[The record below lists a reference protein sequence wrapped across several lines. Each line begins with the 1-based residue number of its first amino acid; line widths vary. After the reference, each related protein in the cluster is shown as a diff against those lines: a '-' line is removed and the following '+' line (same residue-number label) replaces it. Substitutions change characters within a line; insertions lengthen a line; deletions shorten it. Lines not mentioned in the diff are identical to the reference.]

1 MATSYLSLV
10 NDVLVRLREPT
21 VTSVSQTSYS
31 ALIGKLVNDSI
42 MHVSDAYDWNC
53 LRNTLSADTTS
64 DIFNYVLV
72 GSGDRFRVISVIND
86 TQDVFMTPVSST
98 KMTQYFLLNGGSSQ
112 KGAPTDYNFNGVDNN
127 GDTQVDIYPIP
138 DKTYNLRFNIIQPE
152 AELTTD
158 IAVTKVPKQPVVLGA
173 YARALVER
181 GEDAGLSSS
190 EAYGLFKASLADAV
204 AIESSRYGENEVW
217 VEA

>member
-21 VTSVSQTSYS
+21 VTSVSQTSYA
-31 ALIGKLVNDSI
+31 ALIGKFVNDSI
-42 MHVSDAYDWNC
+42 MQVSDAYDWNC
-53 LRNTLSADTTS
+53 LRNTLTADTTS

-72 GSGDRFRVISVIND
+72 GSGDRFRVTSVIND
-86 TQDVFMTPVSST
+86 TQDIFMTGISSNE
-98 KMTQYFLLNGGSSQ
+98 MIQYFLLNGGTSQ
-112 KGAPTDYNFNGVDNN
+112 KGAPMNYNFNGMDDN

-138 DKTYNLRFNIIQPE
+138 DKVYNLRFNIIQPE
-152 AELTTD
+152 PELEADTD
-158 IAVTKVPKQPVVLGA
+158 ITKVPKQPVIMGA

-190 EAYGLFKASLADAV
+190 EAYGLFKAALADRI

-217 VEA
+217 IEA